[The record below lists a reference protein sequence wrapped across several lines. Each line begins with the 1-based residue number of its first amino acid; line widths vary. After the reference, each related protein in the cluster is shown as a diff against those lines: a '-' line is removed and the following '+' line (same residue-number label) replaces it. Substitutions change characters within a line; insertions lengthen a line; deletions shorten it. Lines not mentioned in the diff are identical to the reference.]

1 MIQHL
6 KRPKNRLFLAISLMV
21 FASLSLATQ
30 AMFVKLASDDLS
42 TNFLAFARSFVT
54 LILLLIW
61 VAFSPTAPKIS
72 QLYKTKNYSHH
83 TVRAICGVGALYCF
97 YFSINNFS
105 LATGTLI
112 FYSFPLLVPI
122 VSRIWLRVK
131 FVHRLWWGLG
141 IAFIGLLFVM
151 RPGENLFNPL
161 AIVPLIGAVFAA
173 TAFVAVRTL
182 NYTEPWERITAYFFT
197 LAVLVTAVILY
208 LFPDRSEVYT
218 FKSLS
223 YAFLAGLFAV
233 TFQVLMTV
241 SAKFAPMRLIS
252 PLIYLSFVF
261 GAIIQFLIWGQIVP
275 EGVILGF
282 CLIVMGT
289 VLLIFLYPKDDL
301 KFVDRKTKEKKVEQ
315 ERHSQKR

>member
-6 KRPKNRLFLAISLMV
+6 KRPQKRLLLAISLMII
-21 FASLSLATQ
+21 ASLALAIQ
-30 AMFVKLASDDLS
+30 AMFVKLASDYLS
-42 TNFLAFARSFVT
+42 TNFLTFARSFVN

-61 VAFSPTAPKIS
+61 VVLSPTAPKIS
-72 QLYKTKNYSHH
+72 ELYKTKNYRHH
-83 TVRAICGVGALYCF
+83 AVRSIFGVGALYCF
-97 YFSINNFS
+97 YFSINHFS

-112 FYSFPLLVPI
+112 FYSFPLFVPL
-122 VSRIWLRVK
+122 VSRVWLRVK

-151 RPGENLFNPL
+151 RPGEHLFNPL
-161 AIVPLIGAVFAA
+161 SIIPLIGAMLAA

-197 LAVLVTAVILY
+197 TAVLVTAIVLH
-208 LFPDRSEVYT
+208 LFPDGREVYT

-223 YAFLAGLFAV
+223 LAFLAGLFAAI
-233 TFQVLMTV
+233 FQVLMTV

-252 PLIYLSFVF
+252 PLVYLSFVF
-261 GAIIQFLIWGQIVP
+261 GAIIQFFIWGVGIP

-282 CLIVMGT
+282 CLIVVGT
-289 VLLIFLYPKDDL
+289 ILLIFLYPKDDL
-301 KFVDRKTKEKKVEQ
+301 KFVDRKPKEKKGVSKQIEQ
-315 ERHSQKR
+315 